1 MEGPL
6 ESLVRLPA
14 PQSIRVI
21 DFDKAEVIVVET
33 FPPQYILVVE
43 GTKPYINMKVEL
55 VPLVYIRQPEFWGI
69 EVVGSLAGIGL
80 PVVAPYSVFL
90 PLAGV
95 TGTVGIDV
103 IGANKHEQITVPPDS
118 CLPQG
123 TFSLSIA
130 SPAGEVI
137 ATASLTCNPAGGS
150 HPNPK
155 AACEQLSNVAGHI
168 ENIPEKPGICPE
180 IFKPVILRASGTW
193 DGEPRDFKQE
203 FPNQCQAVLA
213 TGGVVFDFQGVKG

>member
-43 GTKPYINMKVEL
+43 GTKPYTNMKVDL

-80 PVVAPYSVFL
+80 PVVAPYSVSL

-95 TGTVGIDV
+95 TGTVGVEV
-103 IGANKHEQITVPPDS
+103 IGANKKEQIAMPPASCVPQAS
-118 CLPQG
+118 
-123 TFSLSIA
+123 FSLTIA
-130 SPAGEVI
+130 SSAGEVI

-155 AACEQLSNVAGHI
+155 AACEQLSNVAMTSPA
-168 ENIPEKPGICPE
+168 EE
-180 IFKPVILRASGTW
+180 
-193 DGEPRDFKQE
+193 
-203 FPNQCQAVLA
+203 
-213 TGGVVFDFQGVKG
+213 